1 MQLESKKYLFDIKQA
16 AGLLADFTREKAFAD
31 FQGDPLLKSA
41 VERQFEI
48 IGEALARLLARLDP
62 ETASRISEYRR
73 IIAFRNILIHGYA
86 QIDERLVWGVLEAK
100 LPTLAQEVNSL
111 LGEQTPYRTWL
122 TA

>member
-16 AGLLADFTREKAFAD
+16 AGLLTDFTRGKTFAD
-31 FQGDPLLKSA
+31 YQGDPLLKSA

-48 IGEALARLLARLDP
+48 IGEALARLARLDP

-86 QIDERLVWGVLEAK
+86 QIDERLVWGVLEAR
-100 LPTLAQEVNSL
+100 LPTLAQEVSSL
-111 LGEQTPYRTWL
+111 LGEQAP
-122 TA
+122 